1 METKLWQEKINSK
14 IKKFNFMKNIVFNKI
29 SNYKI
34 IGYKKLNCKL
44 KK

>member
-1 METKLWQEKINSK
+1 
-14 IKKFNFMKNIVFNKI
+14 MKNILFNKI

-44 KK
+44 KNKINFCDKKVKKNK